1 MHRAQAVGSSIF
13 RSIHLLIKGGEIGEG
28 GEKVN
33 KLECRKNAGGI
44 KMKKL
49 VVTSLF
55 ILMAFVAGQ
64 AQKFAFVDTQY
75 ILDNLPEFTEAQ
87 AQLDEISAQWQKEI
101 EAKFAEVDKMYKDY
115 QAQSVLLPEDM
126 KKKKEQ
132 EIVDKEKEAKNL
144 QKQKFGKDGEL
155 FKKRQELVKPIQE
168 KVYNAIQEVA
178 TANNYSVI
186 FDKGGSLTMLY
197 ANPKYDV
204 SDEVLDNLGATMS
217 NRKGKTTTGGTQ
229 KSADPGFKTTN
240 PDNPG
245 SVPDKRK

>member
-1 MHRAQAVGSSIF
+1 MKKSILFAVLMVFAVG
-13 RSIHLLIKGGEIGEG
+13 
-28 GEKVN
+28 
-33 KLECRKNAGGI
+33 
-44 KMKKL
+44 
-49 VVTSLF
+49 F
-55 ILMAFVAGQ
+55 IQ

-87 AQLDEISAQWQKEI
+87 AQLDELSAQWQQEV

-144 QKQKFGKDGEL
+144 QKLKFGKDGEL
-155 FKKRQELVKPIQE
+155 FRKRQELVKPIQE

-204 SDEVLDNLGATMS
+204 SDDVLDNLGATMS
-217 NRKGKTTTGGTQ
+217 NRKGKSTTPGGTQ
-229 KSADPGFKTTN
+229 KPGEFGTKSVT
-240 PDNPG
+240 PDNTG
-245 SVPDKRK
+245 TGAPDRKK

>member
-1 MHRAQAVGSSIF
+1 
-13 RSIHLLIKGGEIGEG
+13 
-28 GEKVN
+28 
-33 KLECRKNAGGI
+33 
-44 KMKKL
+44 MKKSIL
-49 VVTSLF
+49 LSAIF
-55 ILMAFVAGQ
+55 IFTVAFMQ

-87 AQLDEISAQWQKEI
+87 AQLDELSAQWQKEV

-132 EIVDKEKEAKNL
+132 EIVDREKEAKNL
-144 QKQKFGKDGEL
+144 QKQKFGKDGDL

-217 NRKGKTTTGGTQ
+217 NRKGKSTAPANTQ
-229 KSADPGFKTTN
+229 KPGEFGTKTGT

-245 SVPDKRK
+245 GPERKK